1 MPYVPDRL
9 PFSRS
14 LWQWGT
20 YSYVDKAQEA
30 KRLADSSKAG
40 PSAEEVKKRK
50 AQREEKQKTNAA
62 WSDKTRKREGREIR
76 REKKDRKK
84 KWEKAQAK
92 AGAGTDKVGVKRG
105 LGDADCESG
114 EGGSGDE
121 GNDWDE
127 LAREERMAKRVKKG
141 HLSQTEFDAEFGEL

>member
-1 MPYVPDRL
+1 MTYVPDRL

-30 KRLADSSKAG
+30 KRLADLSKAG

-84 KWEKAQAK
+84 QWEKAQVNG
-92 AGAGTDKVGVKRG
+92 GAGMGKVGAKRES
-105 LGDADCESG
+105 GDINHESG
-114 EGGSGDE
+114 EGDE
-121 GNDWDE
+121 EDDWDE

-141 HLSQTEFDAEFGEL
+141 HLSQTEFDTEFGDL